1 MGPWQKHK
9 ELYPEDEEEEQ
20 ITETEEEEEEQIT
33 ETYEDEEEEQITE
46 TYEDEEEE
54 QITETDEDEEDV
66 EPLPKYWV
74 EGKRDIKWSKPWQ
87 THQKIEEPTIHV
99 EEVVGRHPKWAI
111 PWQKHKE
118 LYPE

>member
-20 ITETEEEEEEQIT
+20 ITET
-33 ETYEDEEEEQITE
+33 EDEEEEQITE

-54 QITETDEDEEDV
+54 QITETDEDEEEDV

-118 LYPE
+118 LYPEEEVEEEIVI